1 MVREKMEK
9 EFIKAFQLNDEL
21 MLKKLY
27 KTYKV
32 SFLSFAR
39 KYNLES
45 DELDDVFQEAFIIL
59 RNHALSGKLSD
70 IKSSMKTY
78 LFGIAKNLIFNNLK
92 RNAQTIHL
100 VEEHNIQ
107 QIDSTNSVEI
117 LEEKMSHE
125 QKILR
130 HFFNHLG
137 EKCKDVLTLAFYRG
151 LTNEEIAF
159 LRNYE
164 SEAVVRSQKSRCLKN
179 LKELIKQG
187 NKK

>member
-1 MVREKMEK
+1 MVRKKMEK

-27 KTYKV
+27 KSYKH
-32 SFLSFAR
+32 SFIIFAR
-39 KYNLES
+39 KYPLEIL
-45 DELDDVFQEAFIIL
+45 DLDDIFQESFIIL
-59 RNHALSGKLSD
+59 RNQALSGKLYEV
-70 IKSSMKTY
+70 KSTMKTY
-78 LFGIAKNLIFNNLK
+78 LFGVSKNLIFKKLKQNNLTL
-92 RNAQTIHL
+92 NFS
-100 VEEHNIQ
+100 EEREIQ
-107 QIDSTNSVEI
+107 KTEAIDLIELQENDLTDY
-117 LEEKMSHE
+117 
-125 QKILR
+125 QKVLR

-151 LTNEEIAF
+151 LTNEEITF